1 MRRELSTG
9 FPLSTADMPEIPF
22 GATRKAESDRNFA
35 ADERPSGNGAVLE
48 AATTAAVAKIRK
60 EDRSAQR
67 WNGELRKKR
76 EAQAEPTFFSGPAD
90 PAFGPGTAKGVHEA
104 AMLSRA
110 PEPGISEVARFRWD
124 SG

>member
-9 FPLSTADMPEIPF
+9 FPLSTADTPKIPF

-76 EAQAEPTFFSGPAD
+76 EAQAEPTFFSCPAD
-90 PAFGPGTAKGVHEA
+90 PALGPGTAKGGREA
-104 AMLSRA
+104 AMLSGHPNR
-110 PEPGISEVARFRWD
+110 ETSEVARFRC
-124 SG
+124 GTG